1 MNKVYFNTK
10 RLLTLP
16 KDDLILLLTGI
27 KMVSEDG
34 ASEISIN
41 TENIKASVTR
51 DYKTNIV
58 KIYNE
63 NHNYGLMAKC
73 YDTGALA
80 YYALAVLESNDPKV
94 NMDFVI
100 DMFSKKAM
108 SFNTKS
114 NSAIAF
120 EREQYRKDMDTRLI
134 ISSRIVSIN

>member
-27 KMVSEDG
+27 KMVFEEG
-34 ASEISIN
+34 VSEISIN
-41 TENIKASVTR
+41 TENIKATVTR

-58 KIYNE
+58 KIHNE

-73 YDTGALA
+73 YDSGAMA
-80 YYALAVLESNDPKV
+80 YYALAVLESDNPKV
-94 NMDFVI
+94 SMDFVI

-108 SFNTKS
+108 SYSTKS
-114 NSAIAF
+114 NSTIAF
-120 EREQYRKDMDTRLI
+120 EREQYRKDMQTRLV

>member
-34 ASEISIN
+34 ASEISVN
-41 TENIKASVTR
+41 TENIKVSVTR

-73 YDTGALA
+73 YDTGAMA
-80 YYALAVLESNDPKV
+80 YYALAVLESNDPKI

-114 NSAIAF
+114 NSDIAF
-120 EREQYRKDMDTRLI
+120 EREQYRKDMETRLI